1 MAQVQTLE
9 QSCLQF
15 GLFFF
20 VVADIGIPSL
30 SIYGDTFVIINWEND
45 NVTLFV
51 LDLDGWCE
59 KIKSLKSSFLSLEFQ
74 HVYREHNQIA
84 DFLSKEALI
93 LAIGKLSHSE
103 FFDGYM
109 IGGGETHIL

>member
-1 MAQVQTLE
+1 MAQSTNTRAKLLALWTL
-9 QSCLQF
+9 
-15 GLFFF
+15 LFFA
-20 VVADIGIPSL
+20 ADIGIPSL
-30 SIYGDTFVIINWEND
+30 SIYGDSFVIINWEND

-103 FFDGYM
+103 FFDGHM